1 MLNALLSFTFSLSC
15 ILLILM
21 ILIQK
26 GKGSMG
32 LGQMGGQSQMLFGSS
47 GGQDIMQKTT
57 WVFGAILIF
66 GSLGIALL
74 KSRQHTRAGFA
85 THESREQSMPM
96 NAQEPSEQE

>member
-1 MLNALLSFTFSLSC
+1 MLNGLISFAFSSSC

-57 WVFGAILIF
+57 WVLGVILIF

-74 KSRQHTRAGFA
+74 KSRQHQVTGFA
-85 THESREQSMPM
+85 PQEQTMPIN
-96 NAQEPSEQE
+96 NAQEPIEQE